1 MQTDATMDTLEHRHR
16 KVGRPVRPA
25 MPRLPGGGPA
35 ELLAA
40 WVKATGGSAAAVAR
54 ALGISRQHLDR
65 ILSEDL
71 RLTPEMALKVA
82 RWTSTAAVD
91 WLARQAYRDVQR
103 LEATPAFMAEV
114 DRVQPWS
121 QTQLPTADELRALT
135 EAPPVKKRRR

>member
-1 MQTDATMDTLEHRHR
+1 MQAETIDTTEPR
-16 KVGRPVRPA
+16 KVGRPVRPP
-25 MPRLPGGGPA
+25 MPTLPGGGPA

-54 ALGISRQHLDR
+54 ALIISRQHLDR

-71 RLTPEMALKVA
+71 RLTPEMAMKVA
-82 RWTSTAAVD
+82 KWTGTSPVD

-103 LEATPAFMAEV
+103 LQATPEFMADV

-121 QTQLPTADELRALT
+121 QQQLPTADELRALT
-135 EAPPVKKRRR
+135 EAPPVKRKRARG

>member
-91 WLARQAYRDVQR
+91 WLGRAG
-103 LEATPAFMAEV
+103 
-114 DRVQPWS
+114 DRGV
-121 QTQLPTADELRALT
+121 A
-135 EAPPVKKRRR
+135 APPHH